1 MSSSCA
7 GRVPVQPHLAKLHVF
22 HLQAYVELSGAGCAL
37 GGRDAPDV
45 DPLVFLGEAPPGLPP
60 LEAGQ
65 LRRCLVT
72 GSSLFDL
79 EAHPVA

>member
-1 MSSSCA
+1 M
-7 GRVPVQPHLAKLHVF
+7 
-22 HLQAYVELSGAGCAL
+22 
-37 GGRDAPDV
+37 
-45 DPLVFLGEAPPGLPP
+45 DPLVFLGEAPAGLPA

>member
-1 MSSSCA
+1 MGVLQPFC
-7 GRVPVQPHLAKLHVF
+7 GR
-22 HLQAYVELSGAGCAL
+22 GAGSSGNRSVSRAEPPRNFPH
-37 GGRDAPDV
+37 RDAPDV
-45 DPLVFLGEAPPGLPP
+45 DPLVFLAEAPQDLPA

-65 LRRCLVT
+65 LRRCLIT

>member
-1 MSSSCA
+1 M
-7 GRVPVQPHLAKLHVF
+7 
-22 HLQAYVELSGAGCAL
+22 
-37 GGRDAPDV
+37 
-45 DPLVFLGEAPPGLPP
+45 DPLVFLGEAPAGLPA

-79 EAHPVA
+79 EAYPVA